1 MGEQTIM
8 KLLVAVDGSEHARH
22 AIEAAAR
29 LAREVPATEVVLLNV
44 RTPVAYYTEV
54 PMVDFQSLDSLA
66 QADQDRLLET
76 AKTQAR
82 ALGLAQVSVRSAVG
96 QPAQEIVR
104 VAGEAGV
111 DQIVM
116 GTRGMNALAGLLL
129 GSVAQR
135 VVHLA
140 HVPVL
145 LLK

>member
-1 MGEQTIM
+1 ML
-8 KLLVAVDGSEHARH
+8 KLLIAVDGSEHARH
-22 AIEAAAR
+22 AIEVAAR
-29 LAREVPATEVVLLNV
+29 LAREVPATQVVLLNV
-44 RTPVAYYTEV
+44 RTPVTYYTEV
-54 PMVDFQSLDSLA
+54 PMYDFQSLDGLA

-76 AKTQAR
+76 AQTQAR
-82 ALGLAQVSVRSAVG
+82 ALGLAQVDLRSAVG

-104 VAGEAGV
+104 VASEAGV

-145 LLK
+145 LVK